1 MSIEI
6 ALFMFVPLLALI
18 FLGVPVAF
26 ALMSV
31 ALVFGLWRF
40 GPAVV
45 HLYVAKVQ
53 DLTTSHVLAAAP
65 LFVFMGAML
74 ERSGISQ
81 RLFEAI
87 AIWTRPLPG
96 GLAVGTIIMCVL
108 FAASSGVVGATE
120 TVVGMLA
127 IPVMLRCGYD
137 HALISGTI
145 CAGGSLGSM
154 IPPSVLVVI
163 LALIAEVGI
172 GDLFAGMIFPGLM
185 LAGLY
190 IVYIMLRSLLSP
202 SLAPRPLEHR
212 QMSFSERLRFTVSAL
227 VPPVILIT
235 AVLGSI
241 LAGIAVPTEA
251 ASAGAVG
258 ALLLTLVNG
267 NLNVAVLRDACMKTI
282 AITSMIL
289 TIVLGGLMF
298 SGVFVGVGG
307 LLALERLIEASGLG
321 AWGTLM
327 VILGV
332 TFLAGFVLDVISI
345 ILIVTPVAM
354 PLMGA
359 FGFDPTWFCILL
371 IIVLQTSLLTPPMAG
386 AVFYLRAVA
395 PPEITLRA
403 MYRGVTPFVA
413 LHFVVLAMVMT
424 WPQLALWL
432 PQRLLGFD

>member
-1 MSIEI
+1 
-6 ALFMFVPLLALI
+6 MFVPLLALI

-96 GLAVGTIIMCVL
+96 GLAVGTIVMCVL

-202 SLAPRPLEHR
+202 SLAPRPVEGR
-212 QMSFSERLRFTVSAL
+212 QMSFSARLRFTVSAL

-267 NLNVAVLRDACMKTI
+267 NLSVAVLRDACMKTI

-298 SGVFVGVGG
+298 SGVFAGVGG

-345 ILIVTPVAM
+345 ILIVIPVAM
-354 PLMGA
+354 PLMSG
-359 FGFDPTWFCILL
+359 FGFDPTWFCILF

-395 PPEITLRA
+395 PPEMTLRA

-413 LHFVVLAMVMT
+413 LHFVVLAMVMA